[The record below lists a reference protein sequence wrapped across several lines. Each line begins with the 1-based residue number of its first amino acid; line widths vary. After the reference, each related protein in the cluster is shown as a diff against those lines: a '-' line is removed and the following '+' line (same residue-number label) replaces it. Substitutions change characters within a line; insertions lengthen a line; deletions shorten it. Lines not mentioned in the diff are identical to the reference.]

1 MDITKIIACALFV
14 IGISL
19 CFNLTAKQIS
29 DDILDILRPQA
40 KLRTKVDNVQEN
52 KRKTG
57 TYGKLMN
64 LRNALED
71 TGKGKIFPLIF
82 VASVALGIVGFFAAM
97 MINNMWLAPA
107 LIMALGAV
115 PFLYASATVSSYN
128 KQTKQELETALS
140 IVTNAYLRTDNIV
153 QAVEESIDHIRP
165 PLQNA
170 FKSFLA
176 DAKYI
181 RSSTKESLYAFRD
194 KVDDQIFFEWVTT
207 LIQCQDNRNMKD
219 NLQPIVSKLTDVR
232 LVNNQMQGML
242 AAARTEYYTM
252 AGMLVFCVPLLYFVN
267 KDWFDTLMFSLPG
280 KITQGICAL
289 GIVITFLLCNKFT
302 KPIEY
307 KG

>member
-19 CFNLTAKQIS
+19 CCNLSAKQIA

-57 TYGKLMN
+57 MYAKLLN

-71 TGKGKIFPLIF
+71 TGRGKLFPLVF
-82 VASVALGIVGFFAAM
+82 VASVVLVIIGFFIAM
-97 MINNMWLAPA
+97 FINNMWLAPA
-107 LIMALGAV
+107 LMLLLGAV
-115 PFLYASATVSSYN
+115 PFLYASGTVTTYN
-128 KQTKQELETALS
+128 KQMKQELETALS
-140 IVTNAYLRTDNIV
+140 VVTNAYLRTDNIV
-153 QAVEESIDHIRP
+153 LAVEESVDYIRP

-194 KVDDQIFFEWVTT
+194 KVNDQIFFEWVTT

-219 NLQPIVSKLTDVR
+219 NLQPVVAKLTDVR
-232 LVNNQMQGML
+232 LVNNQMQSML
-242 AAARTEYYTM
+242 SAARIEYYTM
-252 AGMLVFCVPLLYFVN
+252 AGMLVACIPLLYFVN
-267 KDWFDTLMFSLPG
+267 KDWFDTLMFSVPG

-307 KG
+307 NG